1 MASPSTAAVARC
13 TEARLHLRTLVA
25 SPATLDPA
33 VRLRACADQVATLYD
48 HGHLTTVSMGLGA
61 AIFCGVMW
69 DAASHALLAGWAALV
84 ALNQAWRTLLLRA
97 WQRIRPGPAAAPR
110 WGLYWA
116 TGSTLAGSL
125 WGAAAVAL
133 FPASPA
139 YQALLIVCLFG
150 VVMGGLNLTAVYKP
164 SFYGFVLPALVPLI
178 ARVALVGD
186 SVHLFIAVVLGVV
199 LGFVVGFGHR
209 LNDVLAHSLTIRYE
223 NLDLIG
229 ELKSRTRAA
238 LEARAC
244 AEQANRA
251 KSQLLAA
258 ASHDLR
264 QPLHALGLY
273 AAALAARARE
283 ADCRPLVENVQGGIA
298 ALELQFG
305 QLLDL
310 SRLDAGALE
319 PDVQEV
325 DLGALL
331 TRVAG
336 EFMPQAAARGLALRV
351 ARTTLTVRSDP
362 VLLERIVGNLVA
374 NAVRYTRRGGIVVG
388 ARRRGRDAAVLVADS
403 GVGIAAA
410 DLPRVFEE
418 FYQVADARTSSAR
431 KGMGLG
437 LAIVRR
443 FADLLGHRIEVTS
456 EPGRGSRFAVVLP
469 RGAPRRTAR
478 RPTAPPPPTARFD
491 RLADRLIAVL
501 DDDPAA
507 IDAMRALFA
516 TWRAE
521 VAGAARVDELLDEIG
536 RFARYPDLVVADL
549 RLCGSATGIEAIAR
563 LRDEFGAAIPA
574 MIVSGDTSLAAAAL
588 VRAAGLPL
596 LAKPVDPAALQGAA
610 CDLIARSREQD
621 TAIAAPTL
629 R

>member
-1 MASPSTAAVARC
+1 VSPLAS
-13 TEARLHLRTLVA
+13 
-25 SPATLDPA
+25 LDPA
-33 VRLRACADQVATLYD
+33 VRVRATADQVATLYD
-48 HGHLTTVSMGLGA
+48 HGHLTSVSMGLGA
-61 AIFCGVMW
+61 VIFCAVMW
-69 DAASHALLAGWAALV
+69 EEASHGMLAGWAVLV
-84 ALNQAWRTLLLRA
+84 ALNQGWRTLLLRA

-110 WGLYWA
+110 WGHYWA
-116 TGSTLAGSL
+116 IGSTFAGAL
-125 WGAAAVAL
+125 WGIAAVAL
-133 FPASPA
+133 FPVSPA

-178 ARVALVGD
+178 ARVAVVVD
-186 SVHLFIAVVLGVV
+186 SVHLFTALVLGVV

-209 LNDVLAHSLTIRYE
+209 LNDVLTHSLTIRYE

-229 ELKSRTRAA
+229 ELKDRTRAA
-238 LEARAC
+238 VEARAA
-244 AEQANRA
+244 AETANRG

-283 ADCRPLVENVQGGIA
+283 TDVRALVESVQSGIV

-310 SRLDAGALE
+310 SRLEAGALQ
-319 PDVQEV
+319 PDCREV
-325 DLGALL
+325 ELAPLL
-331 TRVAG
+331 ARIAA
-336 EFMPQAAARGLALRV
+336 EFGPQAAARGLRLRVVDTTLV
-351 ARTTLTVRSDP
+351 ARTDP
-362 VLLERIVGNLVA
+362 ALLERIVGNLVA
-374 NAVRYTRRGGIVVG
+374 NAVRYTRHGSVVVG
-388 ARRRGRDAAVLVADS
+388 ARRRRREVAIVVADS

-418 FYQVADARTSSAR
+418 FYQVPDERAPRVR

-443 FADLLGHRIEVTS
+443 FADLLDHRIEVSS
-456 EPGRGSRFAVVLP
+456 EPGRGSRFCVVMP
-469 RGAPRRTAR
+469 RAAR
-478 RPTAPPPPTARFD
+478 RKPATRATPQPRATPRFD
-491 RLADRLIAVL
+491 RLADRVIAVL

-507 IDAMRALFA
+507 IDAMRALFSA
-516 TWRAE
+516 SRAD
-521 VAGAARVDELLDEIG
+521 VAGATRVDDLLDVLG
-536 RFARYPDLVVADL
+536 QQGRYPDLIVADL
-549 RLCGSATGIEAIAR
+549 RLGGSLTGIDAIAR
-563 LRDEFGAAIPA
+563 LRDEFGTMIPA

-588 VRAAGLPL
+588 VREAGLPL
-596 LAKPVDPAALQGAA
+596 LAKPVDPAALQGEACGLLARERSEVAA
-610 CDLIARSREQD
+610 AV
-621 TAIAAPTL
+621 AL

>member
-1 MASPSTAAVARC
+1 MAAP
-13 TEARLHLRTLVA
+13 
-25 SPATLDPA
+25 PATLDPA
-33 VRLRACADQVATLYD
+33 VRLRTCADQVATLYA

-69 DAASHALLAGWAALV
+69 EAAAHELLAGWAALV
-84 ALNQAWRTLLLRA
+84 ALNQAWRTVLLRA

-110 WGLYWA
+110 WGMYWA

-125 WGAAAVAL
+125 WGIAAVAL
-133 FPASPA
+133 FPAAPA
-139 YQALLIVCLFG
+139 YQALIIVCLFG

-178 ARVALVGD
+178 VRVALVGD
-186 SVHLFIAVVLGVV
+186 SVHFFIAVVLGVV

-209 LNDVLAHSLTIRYE
+209 LNDVLTRSLTIRYE

-229 ELKSRTRAA
+229 ELKDRTRAA
-238 LEARAC
+238 VDARAA
-244 AEQANRA
+244 AESANRA

-273 AAALAARARE
+273 AAALAARARDTE
-283 ADCRPLVENVQGGIA
+283 VAPLVANVQGGIA

-310 SRLDAGALE
+310 SRLEAGVLQ
-319 PDVQEV
+319 PDCRDVE
-325 DLGALL
+325 LGPLIV
-331 TRVAG
+331 RVTA
-336 EFMPQAAARGLALRV
+336 EFVPQAAARGLALRV
-351 ARTTLTVRSDP
+351 PRTSLTVRTDP

-374 NAVRYTRRGGIVVG
+374 NAVRYTRRGGVVVG
-388 ARRRGRDAAVLVADS
+388 ARRRGRDAAIVVADS
-403 GVGIAAA
+403 GVGIEAS

-418 FYQVADARTSSAR
+418 FYQVADARQASAR

-443 FADLLGHRIEVTS
+443 FADLLGHHIEVAS
-456 EPGRGSRFAVVLP
+456 EPGRGSRFTLVLP
-469 RGAPRRTAR
+469 RGVAR
-478 RPTAPPPPTARFD
+478 RATRRPSVASAAPPRFD
-491 RLADRLIAVL
+491 RLAGRLIAVL

-507 IDAMRALFA
+507 IDAMRALFS
-516 TWRAE
+516 TWHAE
-521 VAGAARVDELLDEIG
+521 VAGATRVEDLLDAIG
-536 RFARYPDLVVADL
+536 QVGRYPDLAVADL
-549 RLCGSATGIEAIAR
+549 RLAGAATGIDAIAR
-563 LRDEFGAAIPA
+563 LRDEFGTAIPA

-588 VRAAGLPL
+588 VRDAGLSL
-596 LAKPVDPAALQGAA
+596 LAKPVDPIALQSAA
-610 CDLIARSREQD
+610 CELIEEHRARE
-621 TAIAAPTL
+621 AAPMVQL
-629 R
+629 

>member
-1 MASPSTAAVARC
+1 MSPLAS
-13 TEARLHLRTLVA
+13 
-25 SPATLDPA
+25 LDPA
-33 VRLRACADQVATLYD
+33 VRLRAHADQVATLYD

-69 DAASHALLAGWAALV
+69 AEAPHALLAAWAALV
-84 ALNQAWRTLLLRA
+84 GVNQAWRTMLLRA

-116 TGSTLAGSL
+116 LGSTIAGAL
-125 WGAAAVAL
+125 WGAAAVVL
-133 FPASPA
+133 FPESAA

-178 ARVALVGD
+178 ARVAFVGD
-186 SVHLFIAVVLGVV
+186 SVHLFTAIVLGVV

-209 LNDVLAHSLTIRYE
+209 LNEVLTRSLTIRYE

-229 ELKSRTRAA
+229 ELKDRTRAA
-238 LEARAC
+238 VDARAA
-244 AEQANRA
+244 AEQANRG

-273 AAALAARARE
+273 AAALCARARDG
-283 ADCRPLVENVQGGIA
+283 DCRTLAENVQGGIA

-310 SRLDAGALE
+310 SRLEAGALQ
-319 PDVQEV
+319 PDRQ
-325 DLGALL
+325 DLELGPLL
-331 TRVAG
+331 ARVAA
-336 EFMPQAAARGLALRV
+336 EFVPQAAARGLALRV
-351 ARTTLTVRSDP
+351 VPTSLVVRSDP

-388 ARRRGRDAAVLVADS
+388 ARRRRRDAAILVADS
-403 GVGIAAA
+403 GIGIAAG
-410 DLPRVFEE
+410 DLSRIFEE
-418 FYQVADARTSSAR
+418 FYQVADERAPTAR

-443 FADLLGHRIEVTS
+443 FADLLEHRIEVTS
-456 EPGRGSRFAVVLP
+456 SPSRGSRFAVVLP
-469 RGAPRRTAR
+469 QGAR
-478 RPTAPPPPTARFD
+478 RRVPARVAPAAMQPRFD
-491 RLADRLIAVL
+491 ALAGRFIAVL

-507 IDAMRALFA
+507 IDAMRALF
-516 TWRAE
+516 TTSRAE
-521 VAGAARVDELLDEIG
+521 VAGATCVADLLDAIG
-536 RFARYPDLVVADL
+536 RCARYPDLVVADL
-549 RLCGSATGIEAIAR
+549 RLRGAATGVDAIAQ
-563 LRDEFGAAIPA
+563 LRDEFGTDIPA
-574 MIVSGDTSLAAAAL
+574 MIVSGDTSVAAATL
-588 VRAAGLPL
+588 VREARLPL
-596 LAKPVDPAALQGAA
+596 LAKPVDALALQEQACRLLTVALEAHGAA
-610 CDLIARSREQD
+610 A
-621 TAIAAPTL
+621 
-629 R
+629 